1 MTGAGKGIGKA
12 ISKAL
17 AREGA
22 KLILISRSESDLSNI
37 LDELDD
43 VSGRH
48 KIFELDL
55 VNYEE
60 TKRLKIQKNT
70 YDIELIEAHS
80 CTKCLS

>member
-22 KLILISRSESDLSNI
+22 KLILISRSESDLYNI

-43 VSGRH
+43 FSGRH

-55 VNYEE
+55 MNYEE
-60 TKRLKIQKNT
+60 TERIICKSKK
-70 YDIELIEAHS
+70 
-80 CTKCLS
+80 KFP